1 MASES
6 GHIRTGREHDSS
18 ESEAESRHSPVLFI
32 CLLLAFWLAG
42 LAYLGWSYA
51 DSNRQYQSFG
61 QQQIEQR
68 TQLIAQMQSELIS
81 SRLEAVDQS
90 LRTLRQYILTIDND
104 IEALEP
110 LLRAQ
115 VTPVPHITELLYIDL
130 QGDVV
135 AWTVPD
141 EAPPNVFDR
150 DYFQM
155 HLQGEDRPFVSL
167 PMTARIQEQTS
178 FIAVSR
184 PVLDEAGNMIGV
196 IAAALDLENLSLSLS
211 EVTDNPYLRSV
222 VIHPGG
228 EILLSSPYVSTQPG
242 QRIDHVPEAQQNFYS
257 PGQVIIDY
265 APEEAPRQVAFN
277 PLSNWELIVLAGE
290 DRRPLLNDFAAF
302 ARDQQ
307 LRHSLIALVGTLLL
321 IAIGWLLYR
330 RLQALARLAEGERAL
345 AASHQRN
352 KAIVRALPDL
362 LVTVSAQGK
371 VLDYESGEEIGLPL
385 PPHRFLGQHIV
396 RALPKGL
403 ARKVQ
408 EYVRLTLATERMHAF
423 EHQLAIE
430 GEERYF
436 EVRSAPLGNDAA
448 LLIILDITA
457 RKTAQKKLQWQ
468 ATHDSLTGLP
478 NRVLFYDRLGQAIAS
493 AQRYQQPVSLLYMDL
508 DGFKAVND
516 SLGHSAGDQLLQ
528 EVAHRL
534 QNTVRGSD
542 TVARLSGDEFAL
554 VAHQCAH
561 ERACKL
567 ADKLG
572 QALAEDYQLG
582 PHRASI
588 TVSIGI
594 AVCPHDGSS
603 PDQLVRAADQAMYK
617 VKYERQ
623 GRTTAV

>member
-1 MASES
+1 MGTAA
-6 GHIRTGREHDSS
+6 
-18 ESEAESRHSPVLFI
+18 EARHSPALII

-42 LAYLGWSYA
+42 LAYLGWSYF

-68 TQLIAQMQSELIS
+68 TQLIAQMQSELLA

-90 LRTLRQYILTIDND
+90 LLSLRQYIKTLDDNPS
-104 IEALEP
+104 ALEP
-110 LLRAQ
+110 LLQAQ
-115 VTPVPHITELLYIDL
+115 VTPVPHITEFLYVDL
-130 QGDVV
+130 QGDVR
-135 AWTVPD
+135 AWTVPN
-141 EAPPNVFDR
+141 ESPPNVFDR
-150 DYFQM
+150 GYFQV
-155 HLQGEDRPFVSL
+155 HLQGGDQPYVSL
-167 PMTARIQEQTS
+167 PMTARIQDQTS

-184 PVLDEAGNMIGV
+184 PVLDEQGITTGV

-211 EVTDNPYLRSV
+211 NVTDNPYLRSV
-222 VIHPGG
+222 IIHPGG
-228 EILLSSPYVSTQPG
+228 EILLTSPYVSIPPG
-242 QRIDHVPEAQQNFYS
+242 QRIDHVPEDHRSFSS
-257 PGQVIIDY
+257 PGQMLIDY
-265 APEEAPRQVAFN
+265 LPDEPPRQVAFN
-277 PLSNWELIVLAGE
+277 PLSNWALIVLAGE

-307 LRHSLIALVGTLLL
+307 LRHGLIALVGTLLL

-371 VLDYESGEEIGLPL
+371 VLDYESGEETRLPL
-385 PPHRFLGQHIV
+385 PPQRFLGQHIL
-396 RALPKGL
+396 RTLPKGL

-430 GEERYF
+430 GEDRYF
-436 EVRSAPLGNDAA
+436 EVRSAPLGHDAA

-478 NRVLFYDRLGQAIAS
+478 NRVLFYDRLGQAISS

-534 QNTVRGSD
+534 QNAVRGSD

-554 VAHQCAH
+554 VAHQCNH
-561 ERACKL
+561 EMASQL

-588 TVSIGI
+588 SVSIGI
-594 AVCPHDGSS
+594 AVCPQDGTSS
-603 PDQLVRAADQAMYK
+603 DQLVRMADQAMYQ

-623 GRTTAV
+623 GRTTTV